1 MGEESLNNKNGANP
15 AGDESQAKPVD
26 KNTPIENISFKN
38 NRELLLFLFLTIRE
52 NKKWWLMPLFLVL
65 AFLSLFVS
73 LTGNASILP
82 AIYALF

>member
-1 MGEESLNNKNGANP
+1 MDQKTDKEIKTKDGKKLPKFESNK
-15 AGDESQAKPVD
+15 D
-26 KNTPIENISFKN
+26 I
-38 NRELLLFLFLTIRE
+38 LWFLFLTIKE
-52 NKKWWLMPLFLVL
+52 NRKWWLLPFFFVL